1 MYRKNIL
8 KGLGIMFLVIGITG
22 IIIPL
27 LPTTPFLLL
36 ATACFAKSSP
46 TLHDRLI
53 NNRIFGKYIRNY
65 QENKGIPLRAKITS
79 LFFLWLSIGFTLYF
93 ILENNY
99 VQTVVIAILIG
110 ITVHILRMKT
120 LKEPAKMDEETSS
133 EKR

>member
-22 IIIPL
+22 IILPL

-53 NNRIFGKYIRNY
+53 NNRVFGKYIRNY
-65 QENKGIPLRAKITS
+65 QENKGIPLRVKITS
-79 LFFLWLSIGFTLYF
+79 LFFLWLSVGFTLYF

-99 VQTVVIAILIG
+99 VRTVVIAILIG

-120 LKEPAKMDEETSS
+120 LKEPAKMDEEPSS
-133 EKR
+133 EKH